1 MTSGHKKMIRLLKTQ
16 KILLQKPRK
25 LKATSGQIKMKQLKC
40 FMSVTKLLVSATST

>member
-16 KILLQKPRK
+16 KILIQKTQKIKSHPRTNK
-25 LKATSGQIKMKQLKC
+25 NETKC